1 LTVLVSII
9 IPAFR
14 AQGTI
19 ERAVRSAL
27 AQSWRDVEVIV
38 VADDDADY
46 RTLLAHNGVEDERL
60 RLLATGS
67 TGSGCHNARNVGLAA
82 ARGDLIAA
90 LDADDLFLSARIA
103 TLLPIAQ
110 SKGAATDN
118 PRIISEQ
125 TGRELYRAFA
135 AAPPAALGVAELL
148 ALSVPLFPLVA
159 REYADP
165 RLPGI
170 EFGEDFVANLRLI
183 DRIGKLPVIGDSLL
197 EYHVVTGS
205 LSHSDQSA
213 DRFEQSYSELIERL
227 ERGDQLGLSAASAAM
242 AREALMKKRDFNRA
256 FAAARSRNPQLDFQ
270 SFAAQQR

>member
-1 LTVLVSII
+1 VLVSII

-14 AQGTI
+14 AQPTI
-19 ERAVRSAL
+19 GRAVQSAL

-46 RTLLAHNGVEDERL
+46 RALLASNGISDERL
-60 RLLATGS
+60 RFVSTGS

-82 ARGDLIAA
+82 AGGDFIAA
-90 LDADDLFLSARIA
+90 LDADDVFLPARIA

-110 SKGAATDN
+110 DKGAVTDN

-135 AAPPAALGVAELL
+135 AAAPASLGVAELL
-148 ALSVPLFPLVA
+148 SLSVPLFPLVA
-159 REYADP
+159 RDYAEP

-183 DRIGKLPVIGDSLL
+183 DRIGKLPVIADTLF

-205 LSHSDQSA
+205 LSHSDRSA
-213 DRFEQSYSELIERL
+213 ERFEQSYSELTERL
-227 ERGDQLGLSAASAAM
+227 ERGDKLGLSAANAAI
-242 AREALMKKRDFNRA
+242 ARDALVKKRDFNRA
-256 FAAARSRNPQLDFQ
+256 FEAAQKIEPGLDFQ
-270 SFAAQQR
+270 GFAARNR

>member
-1 LTVLVSII
+1 MLVSII

-14 AQGTI
+14 AQATI
-19 ERAVRSAL
+19 ARAVQSAL
-27 AQSWRDVEVIV
+27 AQTWRDIEIIV
-38 VADDDADY
+38 VADDNADY
-46 RTLLAHNGVEDERL
+46 RVVLAGDGISDARL
-60 RLLATGS
+60 RFVATGS

-82 ARGDLIAA
+82 ARGDFIAA
-90 LDADDLFLSARIA
+90 LDADDVFLPGRIA

-110 SKGAATDN
+110 NKGAAADN
-118 PRIISEQ
+118 PGVISEQ

-135 AAPPAALGVAELL
+135 STTPASLGVAELL
-148 ALSVPLFPLVA
+148 SLSVPLFPLVA

-183 DRIGKLPVIGDSLL
+183 DRIGKLPVIGESLF

-205 LSHSDQSA
+205 LSHSGQSA

-227 ERGDQLGLSAASAAM
+227 ARGDKLGLSAANAAI
-242 AREALMKKRDFNRA
+242 AHDALVKKRDFNRA
-256 FAAARSRNPQLDFQ
+256 FAAARSRDPQLDFQ